1 MTAMHVENRLE
12 PQNKRDVCK
21 LTTDPKDLKKP
32 FEILVVSKAYVY
44 GNPREPEHE
53 TELINVHITALDPLD
68 CVAIAGK
75 VIAAM
80 RELKKEPEVKILP

>member
-1 MTAMHVENRLE
+1 MT
-12 PQNKRDVCK
+12 
-21 LTTDPKDLKKP
+21 TPKEDLKKP

-68 CVAIAGK
+68 AVAIAGK
-75 VIAAM
+75 VIDAM
-80 RELKKEPEVKILP
+80 RELRKEPEVKIPP